1 MGYFY
6 LYISLQKLNLI
17 PNTVLCFA
25 ATRDGVRA
33 SGMWATAAVKQQVI
47 D

>member
-1 MGYFY
+1 LF
-6 LYISLQKLNLI
+6 
-17 PNTVLCFA
+17 
-25 ATRDGVRA
+25 RGVGVHA